1 MASSNTRT
9 LTAFWGLP
17 FEDMAV
23 IGPRGGKS
31 KDWRWAAIFKEGGVA
46 WRGSCTHSKAESA
59 APKGVSALPGGTGRH
74 GTMGGSGYV
83 NPGCLSVYLGT
94 SLRQLTKL

>member
-1 MASSNTRT
+1 MAKART
-9 LTAFWGLP
+9 GDGLP
-17 FEDMAV
+17 SSRKVGWPGEE
-23 IGPRGGKS
+23 
-31 KDWRWAAIFKEGGVA
+31 AAHTV
-46 WRGSCTHSKAESA
+46 RLSRA

-83 NPGCLSVYLGT
+83 NPGCLSTLYLDT